1 MFSLI
6 KIADGLDSR
15 SKNSVLLD
23 SIGLERSEFHT
34 NNLCLIWLEL
44 RSFYGL

>member
-1 MFSLI
+1 MFSFI
-6 KIADGLDSR
+6 KIVDGLDFR

-23 SIGLERSEFHT
+23 SIGFERFEFYI